1 MKTIGA
7 SCENCATD
15 VTITGASNTGGMTG
29 VSGDTTFE
37 NCTAKGRISGSWGL
51 GGFVGYASSSTLDD
65 KTTESTFTNCIA
77 DVAIEAS
84 NWNAGGFVGLA
95 EFGTFK
101 NSASFWSRDQHRH
114 RMGVKSRRI
123 HWMCRKHRNLCKLQ
137 RNLCQLPFRKPCY
150 L

>member
-1 MKTIGA
+1 MR
-7 SCENCATD
+7 NCATD

-84 NWNAGGFVGLA
+84 NWNVREDL
-95 EFGTFK
+95 
-101 NSASFWSRDQHRH
+101 W
-114 RMGVKSRRI
+114 V
-123 HWMCRKHRNLCKLQ
+123 WRNLERLKTP
-137 RNLCQLPFRKPCY
+137 LPLEP
-150 L
+150 